1 MCASVRGAV
10 AGGMGVGWERTG
22 GGAWEAG
29 RRRGRRGRRGR
40 GCRVGRHR
48 AVRDPCGY
56 CSRILLYSG
65 RAGLCCSVSCIACV
79 CACVASGDG
88 TRGCFLRTRF
98 FLRTCQARPIRAH
111 TCPGITWRAGPASV
125 WRKICESSEALAE
138 LPEVARS
145 AVELRGCCARV
156 SLAARRSSINTYFF
170 LKEKKAQELGVCG
183 QSRDS
188 SVAGA
193 NHGHAHA
200 RVTSTM
206 ALTLT
211 LALALALTARYNKER
226 L

>member
-1 MCASVRGAV
+1 MWGGTAQYAFRVVTVAASYCIAAALAYV
-10 AGGMGVGWERTG
+10 AL
-22 GGAWEAG
+22 
-29 RRRGRRGRRGR
+29 
-40 GCRVGRHR
+40 CRVSRVYAR
-48 AVRDPCGY
+48 ASLQETVQGGVFFEP
-56 CSRILLYSG
+56 
-65 RAGLCCSVSCIACV
+65 A
-79 CACVASGDG
+79 
-88 TRGCFLRTRF
+88 F

-145 AVELRGCCARV
+145 AVELRGCCSRV

-211 LALALALTARYNKER
+211 LALALTLTARYNKER

>member
-1 MCASVRGAV
+1 M
-10 AGGMGVGWERTG
+10 
-22 GGAWEAG
+22 
-29 RRRGRRGRRGR
+29 
-40 GCRVGRHR
+40 
-48 AVRDPCGY
+48 
-56 CSRILLYSG
+56 
-65 RAGLCCSVSCIACV
+65 
-79 CACVASGDG
+79 
-88 TRGCFLRTRF
+88 
-98 FLRTCQARPIRAH
+98 RAH
-111 TCPGITWRAGPASV
+111 THVRASPGDCTAGWAAG
-125 WRKICESSEALAE
+125 RKPKREAARKRFESSEALAE

-211 LALALALTARYNKER
+211 LALALTLTARYNKER